1 MSKKLIPLASAV
13 ILLGLV
19 LTGAAEAELVGWW
32 KLDEGA
38 GTVAADSSG
47 YGHDGTITDATWETG
62 QYGAA
67 LGFNGSAYVEFPAE
81 AWSSI
86 ETQATFTFWA
96 YGDPASQPQANFI
109 FGAFQE
115 AGNNESRVMCAH
127 VPWSNGNVYFDTGG
141 TTAGG
146 YDRIQKAATAEEYA
160 GSWQHWALV
169 KNADTGDQQIY
180 LNGVLWHSGTG
191 MTRPMTGVTAFTIGA
206 KPAITNFYFG
216 MMDDVRLYD
225 HVLTEDEIQ
234 AVLAGVGASFPLAMS
249 PDPED
254 GAMLEA
260 TWANLSW
267 RPGSF
272 AVSHDMYF
280 GTSFDDV
287 NDGAEGTFVGNL
299 ADTFQVVGFA
309 GFPAPE
315 GLQPGTTYYWR
326 IDEVNDANAAS
337 PWKGDVWSFWIP
349 PKKAYEPYPADGAG
363 FIDESVELS
372 WTPGFGA
379 TLQYVYFGDNFDDV
393 NTATGALPQTDSTFT
408 PAVVEKEMN
417 YYWRVDEFDGIVT
430 HKGEVWSFSTVPD
443 IPVTDPNL
451 ILWYML
457 DEAQGGRTIDWS
469 GHGNHGAIEGAAL
482 WLEDGYDGPAFQL
495 GGRDYVAVPNS
506 DPIKLISTDSYSV
519 AVHVKLEN
527 IDQQAILFHGLGCST
542 WASWFLGV
550 AGGEPGVDAVPGSFV
565 FGVRE
570 SGGAPYTAVSAPA
583 RANTWVHVAATY
595 QDNMLRLYIDGV
607 EISSAAAPLPWD
619 SGEDLHIGADP
630 GCGGRVYSTAAI
642 DDLRIYDR
650 ALTETEVQEAMRVDP
665 LLAWDPQP
673 SSGRTVD
680 IGQALPL
687 SWNAGDNAAQHDVY
701 FGEDKDAVENAD
713 ASETAGIYKGRQSG
727 TSYTPTEGV
736 EWGTGPFYWRIDE
749 YNTDGTITKGRV
761 WSFTV
766 ADFILVDD
774 FESYT
779 DNDLENEAIWQ
790 HWIDGYGV
798 PTNGAQAGYLNVP
811 YAEQTIVHGGS
822 QSMPL
827 FYNNTGG
834 VTNSEA
840 ELKLGSQPRD
850 WTQEGVGE
858 LSIWF
863 QGRPATVGSF
873 VEGPA
878 GTFTMTGSGSDIWGT
893 ADQFHFAYKVLTG
906 PGTIIAKVD
915 SIENTHNWAK
925 AGVMIR
931 ETMDADSKYAF
942 GLVSAASGVA
952 FQFRTDTGAGA
963 DGTTEA
969 EIAAPHWVKLERDVA
984 GNFTASH
991 STNGSS
997 WVPVSSAVPI
1007 NIPMSSDVYVGLALT
1022 SHAAASTC
1030 EAKFSNVTIS
1040 GTVGAQWTH
1049 QDVGIASN
1057 AAEPLYVAVSNAAGA
1072 PAVVAHDDPAAATID
1087 VWTEWVIPLSAFSDQ
1102 GINLAD
1108 VDKIAIGLGTKGDAA
1123 AAGGSGK
1130 MYIDDIRL
1138 YRPRDAAG
1146 Q

>member
-1 MSKKLIPLASAV
+1 
-13 ILLGLV
+13 
-19 LTGAAEAELVGWW
+19 
-32 KLDEGA
+32 
-38 GTVAADSSG
+38 
-47 YGHDGTITDATWETG
+47 
-62 QYGAA
+62 
-67 LGFNGSAYVEFPAE
+67 
-81 AWSSI
+81 
-86 ETQATFTFWA
+86 
-96 YGDPASQPQANFI
+96 
-109 FGAFQE
+109 
-115 AGNNESRVMCAH
+115 
-127 VPWSNGNVYFDTGG
+127 
-141 TTAGG
+141 
-146 YDRIQKAATAEEYA
+146 
-160 GSWQHWALV
+160 
-169 KNADTGDQQIY
+169 
-180 LNGVLWHSGTG
+180 
-191 MTRPMTGVTAFTIGA
+191 
-206 KPAITNFYFG
+206 
-216 MMDDVRLYD
+216 
-225 HVLTEDEIQ
+225 
-234 AVLAGVGASFPLAMS
+234 
-249 PDPED
+249 
-254 GAMLEA
+254 
-260 TWANLSW
+260 
-267 RPGSF
+267 
-272 AVSHDMYF
+272 
-280 GTSFDDV
+280 
-287 NDGAEGTFVGNL
+287 
-299 ADTFQVVGFA
+299 
-309 GFPAPE
+309 
-315 GLQPGTTYYWR
+315 
-326 IDEVNDANAAS
+326 
-337 PWKGDVWSFWIP
+337 
-349 PKKAYEPYPADGAG
+349 
-363 FIDESVELS
+363 
-372 WTPGFGA
+372 
-379 TLQYVYFGDNFDDV
+379 
-393 NTATGALPQTDSTFT
+393 
-408 PAVVEKEMN
+408 
-417 YYWRVDEFDGIVT
+417 
-430 HKGEVWSFSTVPD
+430 
-443 IPVTDPNL
+443 
-451 ILWYML
+451 
-457 DEAQGGRTIDWS
+457 
-469 GHGNHGAIEGAAL
+469 
-482 WLEDGYDGPAFQL
+482 
-495 GGRDYVAVPNS
+495 
-506 DPIKLISTDSYSV
+506 
-519 AVHVKLEN
+519 
-527 IDQQAILFHGLGCST
+527 
-542 WASWFLGV
+542 V

-570 SGGAPYTAVSAPA
+570 SNGDSYTGISAPA

-607 EISSAAAPLPWD
+607 EMSNAAAPLPWD

-650 ALTETEVQEAMRVDP
+650 ALTEAEVREAMRVDP

-687 SWNAGDNAAQHDVY
+687 SWKAGDNAAQHDVY
-701 FGEDKDAVENAD
+701 FGEDKDAVENAN
-713 ASETAGIYKGRQSG
+713 ASDTAGIYKGRQSG

-736 EWGTGPFYWRIDE
+736 EWGTGPFYWRIDQ

-774 FESYT
+774 FEGYT
-779 DNDLENEAIWQ
+779 NNDVAGEAIWQ
-790 HWIDGYGV
+790 GWIDGFGV
-798 PTNGAQAGYLNVP
+798 ATNGSQVGYVMPP
-811 YAEQTIVHGGS
+811 YAEQTIIHGGS

-840 ELKLGSQPRD
+840 ELKLGSPPRD
-850 WTQEGVGE
+850 WTKEGVEE

-863 QGRPATVGSF
+863 QGRPVSVGSF

-915 SIENTHNWAK
+915 SVENTHDWAK

-931 ETMDADSKYAF
+931 ETLDADSKYAI

-952 FQFRTDTGAGA
+952 FQFRTDTGSGA

-969 EIAAPHWVKLERDVA
+969 GIAAPHWVKLERDVA

-1022 SHAAASTC
+1022 SHADASTC
-1030 EAKFSNVTIS
+1030 EAKLSNITIS

-1057 AAEPLYVAVSNAAGA
+1057 AAEPLYVAVSNATGA

-1087 VWTEWVIPLSAFSDQ
+1087 AWTEWVIPLSAFSDQ

-1123 AAGGSGK
+1123 AAGGTGK

-1138 YRPRDAAG
+1138 YR
-1146 Q
+1146 